1 MSKDELKYISEDSV
15 QWTHYLDIFVT
26 WISMRAV
33 PKVMPPTLLYW
44 PTTSEADIGCMTVED
59 EVSHQYSVTFCCHA
73 TDISRG

>member
-1 MSKDELKYISEDSV
+1 
-15 QWTHYLDIFVT
+15 
-26 WISMRAV
+26 MRAV